1 MTLTLLLTALILGVV
16 EGLTEFLPISSTG
29 HLIVA
34 GDLLHFNSASAKT
47 FEIFIQL
54 GAILGVMWHYRSR
67 IGDALA
73 RPSKPQ
79 NRRLIVNL
87 AIAFMPAAVAGL
99 LLHHAIKTYLFNPI
113 TVAAALIVG
122 GVLMLIIE
130 RLPLRATVDDVD
142 RMDWRHALKVGFAQT
157 LALFPGLSRAG
168 ATIMGGLLFGL
179 SRKAA
184 TEFSFFLAMPTMLAA
199 TVFDLYKNMNVLSA
213 ADVPVFAVGFVTAF
227 IVALAVVRFMLVYIQ
242 RHDFTVFAFYRILVG
257 IVVLVYFW

>member
-1 MTLTLLLTALILGVV
+1 MTPALLLSALILGIV
-16 EGLTEFLPISSTG
+16 EGLTEFLPVSSTG
-29 HLIVA
+29 HLIVVA
-34 GDLLHFNSASAKT
+34 DLLRFNGPSANT

-54 GAILGVMWHYRSR
+54 GAILGVMWHYRAR
-67 IGDALA
+67 IGETLA

-87 AIAFMPAAVAGL
+87 AIAFVPAAVVGL
-99 LLHHAIKTYLFNPI
+99 LLHHAIKTYLFNPL
-113 TVAAALIVG
+113 TVAGALIVG
-122 GVLMLIIE
+122 GVLILIVE
-130 RLPLRATVDDVD
+130 RLPLRGDVDDID
-142 RMDWRHALKVGFAQT
+142 RMDWRHALKVGVAQT
-157 LALFPGLSRAG
+157 LALFPGVSRAG

-199 TVFDLYKNMNVLSA
+199 TFYDLYKDLNVLSP

-227 IVALAVVRFMLVYIQ
+227 IVALAVVRFMLIYIQ
-242 RHDFTVFAFYRILVG
+242 RHDFTAFAFYRILLG